1 MTLGSLSRDRWKT
14 LEPLLDAA
22 LELEPAQRAAFLEST
37 CRGDAALRA
46 EVESLLAA
54 CELGTG
60 ILETPAAVTY
70 APLLTE
76 PEPTLP
82 QLLGGRYRIVREIGR
97 GGMAT
102 VYLADDPKHRR
113 QVAVK
118 TLHGGMARIIGREQ
132 FTREIEIAAGLSHPH
147 ILPLHDSGE
156 EESERSDEPSFLYFV
171 SPFAAGES
179 LRDRLRREPRLSP
192 VEVVRLGREIALAL
206 DYAHRRGVIHLD
218 IKPENILLQEG
229 HAVIADFGI
238 ARAVSNSPPGSSP
251 GDMRERAMPIMGTP
265 SYMSPEQAV
274 GASDVDGRSDIYSL
288 GCVLYELATGERP
301 GPHPR
306 LGETVSGA
314 ERTSAFRALHKRVSP
329 ELASV
334 ILRAMARAKHD
345 RFATAGDFAR
355 ALIGAA
361 RERKRRYWHRAVVA
375 GAAIAS
381 LATSAMAIWASRGA
395 TTLDS
400 GLIAVAPF
408 DVEAPSLAPWKDGL
422 VDVMSRNLDG
432 VGSLRTVPA
441 SIVIDHWQGRADAES
456 ARALGHVTGA
466 RLVLYGGLLA
476 TGDSVRATVN
486 VLDVETGRTVA
497 QVEHRD
503 VADRI
508 DRLSDSLSVALL
520 RELGR
525 AHRIDISRVSRDSH
539 QGSAWLR

>member
-14 LEPLLDAA
+14 IEPLLDAA
-22 LELEPAQRAAFLEST
+22 LELEPAQRAAFLDST
-37 CRGDAALRA
+37 CRGDTALRA

-54 CELGTG
+54 CELGTS

-70 APLLTE
+70 GPLLTE
-76 PEPTLP
+76 PEPPLP
-82 QLLGGRYRIVREIGR
+82 QLLGGRYRILREIGR

-118 TLHGGMARIIGREQ
+118 TLHAGMARILGREQ

-156 EESERSDEPSFLYFV
+156 EESEGSDEHSFLYFV

-179 LRDRLRREPRLSP
+179 LRDRLRREPRLSAA
-192 VEVVRLGREIALAL
+192 EVVRLGREIALAL

-238 ARAVSNSPPGSSP
+238 ARAVSNSTS
-251 GDMRERAMPIMGTP
+251 DDTRERAMPILGTP

-274 GASDVDGRSDIYSL
+274 GARDVDGRSDIYSL

-301 GPHPR
+301 VPHPKY
-306 LGETVSGA
+306 GESVQATA
-314 ERTSAFRALHKRVSP
+314 RTSAFRTLHKRVSP

-334 ILRAMARAKHD
+334 ILRAMARPKDD

-355 ALIGAA
+355 ALIGAS
-361 RERKRRYWHRAVVA
+361 RERKRRHWHRAVLAVA
-375 GAAIAS
+375 ATAS
-381 LATSAMAIWASRGA
+381 LAISLMALWASRHV
-395 TTLDS
+395 TTLDAD
-400 GLIAVAPF
+400 LIAVAPF
-408 DVEAPSLAPWKDGL
+408 DVGAPSLAPWKNGL
-422 VDVMSRNLDG
+422 VDVMSRNLDSA
-432 VGSLRTVPA
+432 GSLRTVPA
-441 SIVIDHWQGRADAES
+441 SIVIDHWQGRADAGS
-456 ARALGHVTGA
+456 ARALGQATGA
-466 RLVLYGGLLA
+466 RLVLFGGLLA
-476 TGDSVRATVN
+476 TGDSVRATVS
-486 VLDVETGRTVA
+486 VLDVETGRTIA

-508 DRLSDSLSVALL
+508 DRLSDSLSASVL
-520 RELGR
+520 RKLQR
-525 AHRIDISRVSRDSH
+525 TRRIDAGIARVK
-539 QGSAWLR
+539 

>member
-1 MTLGSLSRDRWKT
+1 MTRGSLSRDRWKT

-22 LELEPAQRAAFLEST
+22 LELEPRQRAAFLDSA
-37 CRGDAALRA
+37 CHGDKALRA

-76 PEPTLP
+76 PEPPLP

-118 TLHGGMARIIGREQ
+118 TLHAGMARIVGREQ

-156 EESERSDEPSFLYFV
+156 EESEGSDEPSFLYFV

-192 VEVVRLGREIALAL
+192 AEVVRLGREIALAL

-238 ARAVSNSPPGSSP
+238 ARAVSNSPSISSP
-251 GDMRERAMPIMGTP
+251 SDDTREAAMPILGTP

-274 GASDVDGRSDIYSL
+274 GARDVDGRSDIYSL

-301 GPHPR
+301 VPPPR
-306 LGETVSGA
+306 FGESVPATA
-314 ERTSAFRALHKRVSP
+314 RTSAFRTLHKRVSP

-334 ILRAMARAKHD
+334 ILRAMARVKDD
-345 RFATAGDFAR
+345 RFATGGDFAR
-355 ALIGAA
+355 ALIGAS
-361 RERKRRYWHRAVVA
+361 RERKRRYWHRAMLA
-375 GAAIAS
+375 IAATAS
-381 LATSAMAIWASRGA
+381 LAISLMALWTSRNV
-395 TTLDS
+395 TTLDAD
-400 GLIAVAPF
+400 LIAVAPF
-408 DVEAPSLAPWKDGL
+408 DAEAPSLAPWKNGL
-422 VDVMSRNLDG
+422 VDAMSRTLDG
-432 VGSLRTVPA
+432 AGSLRTVPA
-441 SIVIDHWQGRADAES
+441 SIVIDHWHGRADAES
-456 ARALGHVTGA
+456 ARVLGQVTGA
-466 RLVLYGGLLA
+466 RLVLFGGLLA
-476 TGDSVRATVN
+476 TGDSVRATVS
-486 VLDVETGRTVA
+486 VLDVETGRTIA

-503 VADRI
+503 AADRI
-508 DRLSDSLSVALL
+508 DRLSDSLSAAVL
-520 RELGR
+520 RELER
-525 AHRIDISRVSRDSH
+525 AHRTDVGIAR
-539 QGSAWLR
+539 LK